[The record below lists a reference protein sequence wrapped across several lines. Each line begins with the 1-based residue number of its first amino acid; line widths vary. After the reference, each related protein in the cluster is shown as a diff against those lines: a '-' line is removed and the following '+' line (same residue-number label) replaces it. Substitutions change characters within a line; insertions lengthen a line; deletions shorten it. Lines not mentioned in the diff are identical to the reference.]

1 MCQLNRPFSILR
13 RNSRSTSFMVLFHS
27 MSLSLFPT
35 LLDHP
40 SGISFAQQE
49 ADEKIELMLRQHFV
63 TQIPWIIISII
74 GVILPKLITSY
85 YLFLGLA
92 GFTNIPFKLAMSLVI
107 LWYLLIL
114 AYITEKFLH
123 WYFNIYIVTN
133 EHLVDINF
141 HNLLNRDVVEVRLEE
156 VQSGKAHIKGIF
168 GSLFNYGDV
177 IIETAAERQ
186 NIQFLA
192 VPKPDFVADR
202 IQDLREGRI

>member
-1 MCQLNRPFSILR
+1 
-13 RNSRSTSFMVLFHS
+13 
-27 MSLSLFPT
+27 MSLSLFPA
-35 LLDHP
+35 LFDHP
-40 SGISFAQQE
+40 SNIHFAQQE
-49 ADEKIELMLRQHFV
+49 VDEKIELMLRQHFV
-63 TQIPWIIISII
+63 TQIPWIIISILALF
-74 GVILPKLITSY
+74 LPKLVIVYSSY
-85 YLFLGLA
+85 LGL
-92 GFTNIPFKLAMSLVI
+92 GQFSNIPLQIALSLVI

-133 EHLVDINF
+133 QHLVDINF
-141 HNLLNRDVVEVRLEE
+141 HNLLNRDVVEIRLEE
-156 VQSGKAHIKGIF
+156 VQSGKSHIRGIF

-202 IQDLREGRI
+202 IQDLREGRV

>member
-1 MCQLNRPFSILR
+1 M
-13 RNSRSTSFMVLFHS
+13 T
-27 MSLSLFPT
+27 LSLFPA
-35 LLDHP
+35 LFDHP
-40 SGISFAQQE
+40 TSIKFAQQE
-49 ADEKIELMLRQHFV
+49 ADEKIELLLRQHFA
-63 TQIPWIIISII
+63 TQIPWMIISII

-85 YLFLGLA
+85 YQLLGLTSFA
-92 GFTNIPFKLAMSLVI
+92 NIPFKVAIPLVV

-133 EHLVDINF
+133 LHLVDINF
-141 HNLLNRDVVEVRLEE
+141 HNLLNRDVVEIRLEE
-156 VQSGKAHIKGIF
+156 VQSGKSHIKGIF

>member
-1 MCQLNRPFSILR
+1 M
-13 RNSRSTSFMVLFHS
+13 T
-27 MSLSLFPT
+27 LSLFPA
-35 LLDHP
+35 LFDHP
-40 SGISFAQQE
+40 SSISFAQQE

-63 TQIPWIIISII
+63 TQIPWMIISII
-74 GVILPKLITSY
+74 GVILPKLVTSY
-85 YLFLGLA
+85 YPFLGLTSFA
-92 GFTNIPFKLAMSLVI
+92 NIPFKVAIPLVV

-133 EHLVDINF
+133 QHLVDINF
-141 HNLLNRDVVEVRLEE
+141 HNLLNRDVVEIRLEE
-156 VQSGKAHIKGIF
+156 VQSGKSHIKGIF